1 MEKANLGLNQ
11 LSGIDAELKRK
22 AEKKNR
28 SLENLT
34 QHGNGSESTL
44 KVKRKKLKK
53 QKKSLMS
60 MVEQHDGQVVPAST
74 PGSEPLSERSKKKKK
89 RKGAKGSEKNPMT
102 AANRDA
108 YMAPPSSTPLPLWP
122 FQPHPADHCETP
134 LVAYQDLAP
143 TLQALASKL
152 YGPITTRPAVTSE
165 VIASS
170 RLRIY
175 DPYFCTGRVKENL
188 RSLGF
193 TEVRNVCEDFY
204 AAADQG
210 TIPEFDVLVTNPPVS
225 S

>member
-11 LSGIDAELKRK
+11 LSGIDAELKRR

-89 RKGAKGSEKNPMT
+89 RKLPRLYPYPRLCHHQRQMMSM
-102 AANRDA
+102 
-108 YMAPPSSTPLPLWP
+108 SS
-122 FQPHPADHCETP
+122 
-134 LVAYQDLAP
+134 Y
-143 TLQALASKL
+143 K
-152 YGPITTRPAVTSE
+152 
-165 VIASS
+165 
-170 RLRIY
+170 
-175 DPYFCTGRVKENL
+175 K
-188 RSLGF
+188 
-193 TEVRNVCEDFY
+193 VRNFPKIC
-204 AAADQG
+204 
-210 TIPEFDVLVTNPPVS
+210 S
-225 S
+225 